1 MAFHVRDS
9 EKDLLVR
16 TLARKRGIGLTDAI
30 KLAVGNELKRTDAET
45 PFMETVRQFQEEVAS
60 WGETGL
66 KADKAFFDDMSGE
79 AD

>member
-30 KLAVGNELKRTDAET
+30 KLAVGNELKAH
-45 PFMETVRQFQEEVAS
+45 
-60 WGETGL
+60 
-66 KADKAFFDDMSGE
+66 
-79 AD
+79 

>member
-1 MAFHVRDS
+1 
-9 EKDLLVR
+9 
-16 TLARKRGIGLTDAI
+16 
-30 KLAVGNELKRTDAET
+30 
-45 PFMETVRQFQEEVAS
+45 METVRQFQEEVAS